1 MDGNYA
7 ITAIMGLIAI
17 VLLILTLVN
26 PASTLRGSI
35 GRGVKF
41 PSIYNFLSD
50 SAESLTA
57 DVWNLLYISDKFQNQ
72 KLLQFKIT
80 NNSGGSSDVETAFMR
95 LV

>member
-1 MDGNYA
+1 
-7 ITAIMGLIAI
+7 MGPDSNSFANLDPI
-17 VLLILTLVN
+17 N

-35 GRGVKF
+35 GGVKI
-41 PSIYNFLSD
+41 PLLSISFLSD

-80 NNSGGSSDVETAFMR
+80 NNSGGSSDIETAFMR
-95 LV
+95 VV